1 MRVRERGDQ
10 FRRLVR
16 SAFADLLDQENPIGR
31 LALTQVLVTA
41 GDTVFA
47 VSLAGSL
54 FFSISPHAAQG
65 RVLLYLL
72 LTMAP
77 FAVVAPALGP
87 LVDRS
92 RGARRATVV
101 TSAVGRAV
109 LSLLL
114 TSGVHSLLLF
124 PEAFAMLV
132 LSKVYLVTKGALVPE
147 MAKLAD
153 QRSTGSDRVPPRGPT
168 TGDPDSTAPPNGAAV
183 PSTPGT
189 PRSSSSVLTTDYASI
204 NARLGLLA
212 SLSGFVAALPAIAIL
227 KLGGAS
233 WVLAFDI
240 LVFTGAA
247 VAGWRLPVRAARRAG
262 NRAPASRAPARDAP
276 SRAGPVPS
284 AGPGPSPS
292 TVTGAA
298 GQTAPWR
305 VVPPGWTLEEWQ
317 ADQADLAVF
326 RPIAGPEVTRARVP
340 MSILKVVAGFLTFLI
355 AFGLRRQGASTW
367 WFGLLLGAVTAG
379 ALAGVVSMRRLRQSA
394 SEQQI
399 LLGSLLVAAGGA
411 VFGAAV
417 GDRWA
422 QVVVALSVG
431 VAGSVAKPSFDA
443 LAQQGV
449 EPADQG
455 RAFARFETGY
465 QLMWVIGAFAPVV
478 LDLGI
483 PVGDVVI
490 AVLTG
495 VGALTYLAY
504 LGSSR
509 RGEPPSAVSRARAPA
524 GPLR

>member
-1 MRVRERGDQ
+1 MRERGDQ
-10 FRRLVR
+10 FRRLAR
-16 SAFADLLDQENPIGR
+16 SAFADLLDQEHPIGR

-77 FAVVAPALGP
+77 FAVVAPALGSV
-87 LVDRS
+87 VDRS

-101 TSAVGRAV
+101 ASAVGRAV
-109 LSLLL
+109 MSLLL

-147 MAKLAD
+147 MAELAD
-153 QRSTGSDRVPPRGPT
+153 QRSGDSDRSVPPPRPAPPGP
-168 TGDPDSTAPPNGAAV
+168 DPDTPPYGTQAVPLAAV
-183 PSTPGT
+183 PGA
-189 PRSSSSVLTTDYASI
+189 PRPAPADQRPASGVITTDYASI
-204 NARLGLLA
+204 NARLGLLS
-212 SLSGFVAALPAIAIL
+212 SLSGFVAALPAIGLL

-240 LVFTGAA
+240 LVFTAAA
-247 VAGWRLPVRAARRAG
+247 VAGWRLPVRAARLAAARTPSRRRPTAAVPMVDPTSPAPSGAWAG
-262 NRAPASRAPARDAP
+262 APA
-276 SRAGPVPS
+276 
-284 AGPGPSPS
+284 
-292 TVTGAA
+292 
-298 GQTAPWR
+298 
-305 VVPPGWTLEEWQ
+305 GWTLEEWQ

-326 RPIAGPEVTRARVP
+326 RPIAGPEVSPARMT
-340 MSILKVVAGFLTFLI
+340 MSILKLVAGFLTFLI
-355 AFGLRRQGASTW
+355 AFGLRREGASTW

-379 ALAGVVSMRRLRQSA
+379 ALVGVVSMRRLRQFA

-411 VFGAAV
+411 VFGAAL
-417 GDRWA
+417 GNRWA
-422 QVVVALSVG
+422 QVVVALTVG

-449 EPADQG
+449 TPADQG
-455 RAFARFETGY
+455 RAFSRFETGW
-465 QLMWVIGAFAPVV
+465 QLMWVIGAFVPVV
-478 LDLGI
+478 LNLGI

-490 AVLTG
+490 ALLTG
-495 VGALTYLAY
+495 AGSLAY

-509 RGEPPSAVSRARAPA
+509 HGDSPPVVSRGRAPA
-524 GPLR
+524 GRPR